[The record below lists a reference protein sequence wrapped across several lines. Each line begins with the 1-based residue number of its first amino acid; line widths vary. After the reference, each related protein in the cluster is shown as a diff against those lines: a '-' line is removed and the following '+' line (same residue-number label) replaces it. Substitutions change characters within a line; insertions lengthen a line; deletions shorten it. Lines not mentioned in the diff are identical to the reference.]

1 MSCILA
7 IETSTD
13 AGSVA
18 LLVGTRVFESESQ
31 PGQAHSA
38 WVLPAIS
45 GLLREAGVALDQVD
59 AIAFGSGPGSF
70 TGLRLACGIAQGLAL
85 GTALP
90 VVGVCSLA
98 ALALASGASRV
109 WVGVDARMR
118 EIYYAGYAVDG
129 DEVRTLI
136 EPACAA
142 PELVPAPDGA
152 AWYGAGSALAVYRE
166 VLLPRL
172 ASHCI
177 VMEPNV
183 VASAAAVARIAALRL
198 ARGEAI
204 DCALAAPL
212 YVRDKVALTTA
223 ERLARGGRA

>member
-7 IETSTD
+7 IETSTE

-31 PGQAHSA
+31 PGLAHSA
-38 WVLPAIS
+38 WVLPATT
-45 GLLREAGVALDQVD
+45 GLLREAGVALDRVD
-59 AIAFGSGPGSF
+59 AVAFGAGPGSF

-85 GTALP
+85 GAGLP
-90 VVGVCSLA
+90 VVGVCSLE

-118 EIYYAGYAVDG
+118 EMYYAAFAVDG
-129 DEVRTLI
+129 DEVRTVI

-142 PELVPAPDGA
+142 PELVPEPDGA
-152 AWYGAGSALAVYRE
+152 DWYGVGSALAVYRE

-172 ASHCI
+172 VSHCI
-177 VMEPNV
+177 AIEPNV
-183 VASAAAVARIAALRL
+183 VATAAAVARIAAVRL
-198 ARGEAI
+198 ARGEAT
-204 DCALAAPL
+204 DPALAAPI

-223 ERLARGGRA
+223 ERLARGGRV